1 MPSSYKLSFGDYLFP
16 ATVRP
21 AGGSADTD
29 IAEQE
34 LPRQDGSVTQ
44 VGRAKSRTLT
54 LRGDI
59 AGETAAEL
67 WAGLDALRGCC
78 ARGTV
83 GKLFYGRDD
92 RYYNAQVESYAEDY
106 TEGLLWGVV
115 ASLSITF
122 KAPSPFAL
130 ALAPDTVLFP
140 ANGSPWTLGPDGDA
154 NVRVLPAWKLT
165 IGQAGTGPIVL
176 TNAATLESASLAG
189 PFAAGDVIVLTRD
202 GYTVTRN
209 GFAQFGLLS
218 GRIPLIVPGVNS
230 ISLVASGTATV
241 TAFSATY
248 TPRWA

>member
-1 MPSSYKLSFGDYLFP
+1 MNYLLRFGDYIFP
-16 ATVRP
+16 STLRP
-21 AGGSADTD
+21 AGGSADVD
-29 IAEQE
+29 LSEQE

-44 VGRAKSRTLT
+44 AGRAKSRTLT

-59 AGETAAEL
+59 TGDTAAEL
-67 WAGLDALRGCC
+67 WQGLDAMRGCC
-78 ARGTV
+78 AKGTV

-92 RYYNAQVESYAEDY
+92 RYYNAQVESFAEDY

-130 ALAPDTVLFP
+130 ALAPDSVLFP
-140 ANGSPWTLGPDGDA
+140 VSGSPWLLDPDGDA

-165 IGQAGTGPIVL
+165 IGAAGTGPIVL
-176 TNAATLESASLAG
+176 TNAATLETCSLAG

-209 GFAQFGLLS
+209 GAAQFGLLS
-218 GRIPLIVPGVNS
+218 GRIPLIVPGSNS
-230 ISLVASGTATV
+230 ISLVTSGTATV
-241 TAFSATY
+241 SAFSATY
-248 TPRWA
+248 MPRWA